1 MKNSLRNPA
10 ILSIGKNERHLLT
23 KKEFFMS
30 VSPAG
35 NGSMIMSIV
44 NQATALQAAQLQT
57 SVDVAV
63 LSNALDV
70 QKELAAELI
79 QSMGVGQNVDIEV

>member
-1 MKNSLRNPA
+1 M
-10 ILSIGKNERHLLT
+10 NE
-23 KKEFFMS
+23 KEFFMS
-30 VSPAG
+30 VSPAAG
-35 NGSMIMSIV
+35 YGSMIMSIID
-44 NQATALQAAQLQT
+44 QGTALQTAQLQ
-57 SVDVAV
+57 SKIDVAV